1 MYLRL
6 YTISP
11 RYAGTLFDVFAGG
24 CAQYRFDVDRDPHIP
39 LMEELRD
46 AVALFPRRQSNSTCA
61 THMGWS

>member
-6 YTISP
+6 NAISP

-24 CAQYRFDVDRDPHIP
+24 CVQYRFDVDRDPHIP

-61 THMGWS
+61 THMG